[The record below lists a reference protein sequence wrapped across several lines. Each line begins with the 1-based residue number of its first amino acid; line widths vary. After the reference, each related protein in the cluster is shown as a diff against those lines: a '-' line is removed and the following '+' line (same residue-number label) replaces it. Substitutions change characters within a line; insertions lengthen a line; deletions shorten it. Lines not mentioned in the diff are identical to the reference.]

1 MRIPQSMRV
10 TNSDLEYLKLHPLT
24 DPASCL
30 VKKKYD
36 FLKQDIENKN
46 KEWILYITA
55 RERSLEALYHYRGT
69 TEISGIHES
78 RIEIQKSISRECVL
92 KDKLFKKLKKDLEQ
106 VERSLK
112 EKIIN
117 HMKGI

>member
-1 MRIPQSMRV
+1 MQIPQSMRV
-10 TNSDLEYLKLHPLT
+10 SEIDLNYIKQHPFLDLNDVLLKR
-24 DPASCL
+24 
-30 VKKKYD
+30 KYD

-55 RERSLEALYHYRGT
+55 RERSLEALYHPERNT
-69 TEISGIHES
+69 QISGIEEL
-78 RIEIQKSISRECVL
+78 RIELQKSIEQECIL